1 MLNQQLRR
9 RKLKL
14 NLEYIASVFF
24 EQNMKILYGINATG
38 NGHISRSR
46 ITISELKKRGH
57 DVTVLFSGRDTK
69 DFFDIEEFQ
78 PYMIK
83 KGFTFVFK
91 NGKLSIIRTL
101 LKIDLIQFV
110 KDIFEIKKRYDVIVT
125 DFEPIS
131 AYAAR
136 KLGIY
141 CIGLGHQY
149 SFLNNIPKS
158 FRMKLA
164 SLFFLRFYT
173 PINSTISSHFYHFN
187 QPILPPFIEK
197 DLRDNN
203 YRQILKNRFLVYLAW
218 EERDQMISILNN
230 IEGNEFIY
238 YSSVDKE
245 IQIGNVTL
253 KPYSNKNFKEDLI
266 ACNGLI
272 TNAGFQ
278 LPAEAIYL
286 GKKILC
292 KPLTGQPEQEH
303 NAKTLKRLEHATIC
317 LEFTK
322 EKIEHW
328 IRNGKQKKELYN
340 ESIDLIIEMIENP
353 KKDFANR
360 ISELWI

>member
-1 MLNQQLRR
+1 MN
-9 RKLKL
+9 
-14 NLEYIASVFF
+14 
-24 EQNMKILYGINATG
+24 ILYGVNATG

-57 DVTVLFSGRDTK
+57 NVTVLFSGRDVK
-69 DFFDIEEFQ
+69 DFFELEEFR
-78 PYMIK
+78 PYIIK

-91 NGKLSIIRTL
+91 KGKLNVFKTL
-101 LKIDLIQFV
+101 LNIDLIQFV
-110 KDIFEIKKRYDVIVT
+110 RDVFNIKKEYDVVVT

-136 KLGIY
+136 KLGIH
-141 CIGLGHQY
+141 CIGIGHQY
-149 SFLNNIPKS
+149 SFLKKIPKS
-158 FRMKLA
+158 FKMKLA
-164 SLFFLRFYT
+164 SIFFLRFYT

-187 QPILPPFIEK
+187 QSILPPFIEK
-197 DLRDNN
+197 S
-203 YRQILKNRFLVYLAW
+203 LKNQNAVKVMKNTFLVYLAW
-218 EERDQMISILNN
+218 EEQDQMISILNS
-230 IEGNEFIY
+230 IKENEFIY

-245 IQIGNVTL
+245 VQIGNVTL
-253 KPYSNKNFKEDLI
+253 KPYSNKYFKEDLI

-303 NAKTLKRLEHATIC
+303 NAKTLKRLQHATVC
-317 LEFTK
+317 SEFTK
-322 EKIEHW
+322 EEIELW

-340 ESIDLIIEMIENP
+340 ESIDLMIEMIENP
-353 KKDFANR
+353 KKDFTNR
-360 ISELWI
+360 ISKLWI

>member
-1 MLNQQLRR
+1 MN
-9 RKLKL
+9 
-14 NLEYIASVFF
+14 
-24 EQNMKILYGINATG
+24 ILYGVNATG

-57 DVTVLFSGRDTK
+57 NVTVLFSGRDVK
-69 DFFDIEEFQ
+69 DFFDLEEFR
-78 PYMIK
+78 PYIIK
-83 KGFTFVFK
+83 QGFTFVFK
-91 NGKLSIIRTL
+91 KGKLNVFKTL
-101 LKIDLIQFV
+101 LNIDLIQFV
-110 KDIFEIKKRYDVIVT
+110 KDIFKIKKEYDVVIT

-136 KLGIY
+136 KLGIH
-141 CIGLGHQY
+141 CIGIGHQY
-149 SFLNNIPKS
+149 SFLKKIPKS
-158 FRMKLA
+158 FKMKLA

-187 QPILPPFIEK
+187 QSILPPFIEK
-197 DLRDNN
+197 G
-203 YRQILKNRFLVYLAW
+203 LKNQNAVPLMKNSFLVYLAW
-218 EERDQMISILNN
+218 EERDQMISILNT
-230 IEGNEFIY
+230 IKSNEFIY

-245 IQIGNVTL
+245 IKIGNVTL
-253 KPYSNKNFKEDLI
+253 KPYSNKNFKKDLI

-292 KPLTGQPEQEH
+292 KPLSGQPEQEH
-303 NAKTLKRLEHATIC
+303 NAKTLKRLEHATVC

-322 EKIEHW
+322 DKIEHW
-328 IRNGKQKKELYN
+328 IQNGKQKIELYN
-340 ESIDLIIEMIENP
+340 DSIDLMIEMIENP

>member
-1 MLNQQLRR
+1 
-9 RKLKL
+9 
-14 NLEYIASVFF
+14 
-24 EQNMKILYGINATG
+24 MKILYGINATG

-46 ITISELKKRGH
+46 ITVSELKKRGYE
-57 DVTVLFSGRDTK
+57 VTVLFSGRNMN

-78 PYMIK
+78 PYIIK

-101 LKIDLIQFV
+101 LSIDLIQFV
-110 KDIFEIKKRYDVIVT
+110 KDIFSIKKEYDVIVT

-136 KLGIY
+136 KLGIH

-149 SFLNNIPKS
+149 SFLNDIPKS
-158 FRMKLA
+158 LRMKFA
-164 SLFFLRFYT
+164 SLFFLKFYT

-187 QPILPPFIEK
+187 QPILPPFIEE
-197 DLRDNN
+197 DLRNQNDM
-203 YRQILKNRFLVYLAW
+203 QIIKNTILVYLAW
-218 EERDQMISILNN
+218 EERDQMISILND
-230 IEGNEFIY
+230 ISDYKFIY
-238 YSSVDKE
+238 YCIIDKE
-245 IQIGNVTL
+245 MRLDNVTL
-253 KPYSNKNFKEDLI
+253 MPFSNKYFKKDLI

-292 KPLTGQPEQEH
+292 KPLLGQPEQEH
-303 NAKTLKRLEHATIC
+303 NARILQKLNHATVC
-317 LEFTK
+317 KEFTK
-322 EKIEHW
+322 EEIEFW
-328 IRNGKQKKELYN
+328 IQNGKQKKELYN
-340 ESIDLIIEMIENP
+340 DPIDLMIEMIENP

>member
-1 MLNQQLRR
+1 MN
-9 RKLKL
+9 
-14 NLEYIASVFF
+14 
-24 EQNMKILYGINATG
+24 ILYGVNATG

-57 DVTVLFSGRDTK
+57 KVTVLFSGRDVK
-69 DFFDIEEFQ
+69 DFFDLEEFR
-78 PYMIK
+78 PYIIK
-83 KGFTFVFK
+83 QGFTFDFKKGKLNVFK
-91 NGKLSIIRTL
+91 TL
-101 LKIDLIQFV
+101 LNIDLIQFV
-110 KDIFEIKKRYDVIVT
+110 RDVFKIKKEYDVVVT

-136 KLGIY
+136 KLGIH
-141 CIGLGHQY
+141 CIGIGHQY
-149 SFLNNIPKS
+149 SFLKKIPKS
-158 FRMKLA
+158 FKMKLA

-187 QPILPPFIEK
+187 QSILPPFIEK
-197 DLRDNN
+197 G
-203 YRQILKNRFLVYLAW
+203 LKNQNAVPLMKNTFLVYLAW
-218 EERDQMISILNN
+218 EERDQMISILNT
-230 IEGNEFIY
+230 IKDNEFIY

-253 KPYSNKNFKEDLI
+253 KPFSNKNFKKDLI

-292 KPLTGQPEQEH
+292 KPLSGQPEQEH
-303 NAKTLKRLEHATIC
+303 NAKTLKRMEHATVC

-322 EKIEHW
+322 DKIEYW
-328 IRNGKQKKELYN
+328 IRNGKQKIELYN
-340 ESIDLIIEMIENP
+340 DSIDLMIEMIENP

>member
-1 MLNQQLRR
+1 MN
-9 RKLKL
+9 
-14 NLEYIASVFF
+14 
-24 EQNMKILYGINATG
+24 ILYGVNATG

-57 DVTVLFSGRDTK
+57 NVTVLFSGRDVK
-69 DFFDIEEFQ
+69 DFFELEEFR
-78 PYMIK
+78 PYIIK

-91 NGKLSIIRTL
+91 KGKLNVFKTL
-101 LKIDLIQFV
+101 LNIDLIQFV
-110 KDIFEIKKRYDVIVT
+110 RDVFNIKKEYDVVVT

-136 KLGIY
+136 KLGIH
-141 CIGLGHQY
+141 CIGIGHQY
-149 SFLNNIPKS
+149 SFLKKIPKS
-158 FRMKLA
+158 FKMKLA
-164 SLFFLRFYT
+164 SIFFLRFYT

-187 QPILPPFIEK
+187 QSILPPFIEK
-197 DLRDNN
+197 S
-203 YRQILKNRFLVYLAW
+203 LKNQNAVKVMKNTFLVYLAW
-218 EERDQMISILNN
+218 EEQDQMISILNS
-230 IEGNEFIY
+230 IKENEFIY

-245 IQIGNVTL
+245 VQIGNVTL
-253 KPYSNKNFKEDLI
+253 KPYSNKCFKEDLI

-303 NAKTLKRLEHATIC
+303 NAKTLKRLQHATAC
-317 LEFTK
+317 SEFTK
-322 EKIEHW
+322 EEIELW

-340 ESIDLIIEMIENP
+340 ESIDLMIEMIENP
-353 KKDFANR
+353 KKDFTNR
-360 ISELWI
+360 ISKLWI

>member
-1 MLNQQLRR
+1 MN
-9 RKLKL
+9 
-14 NLEYIASVFF
+14 
-24 EQNMKILYGINATG
+24 ILYGVNATG

-46 ITISELKKRGH
+46 ITISELRKRGH
-57 DVTVLFSGRDTK
+57 NVTVLFSGRDVK
-69 DFFDIEEFQ
+69 DFFDLEEFR
-78 PYMIK
+78 PYIIK
-83 KGFTFVFK
+83 KGFTFVFRK
-91 NGKLSIIRTL
+91 GKLNAFKTL
-101 LKIDLIQFV
+101 LNIDLIQFV
-110 KDIFEIKKRYDVIVT
+110 RDVFKIKKEYDVVVT

-136 KLGIY
+136 KLGIH
-141 CIGLGHQY
+141 CIGIGHQY
-149 SFLNNIPKS
+149 SFLKKIPKS
-158 FRMKLA
+158 FKMKLA

-187 QPILPPFIEK
+187 QSILPPFIEK
-197 DLRDNN
+197 G
-203 YRQILKNRFLVYLAW
+203 LKNQNSVPLMKNTFLVYLAW
-218 EERDQMISILNN
+218 EERDQMISILNT
-230 IEGNEFIY
+230 IKGNEFIY

-303 NAKTLKRLEHATIC
+303 NAKTLKRLEHATVC

-322 EKIEHW
+322 DKIEHW
-328 IRNGKQKKELYN
+328 IRNGKQKRELYN
-340 ESIDLIIEMIENP
+340 DSIDLMIEMIENP
-353 KKDFANR
+353 KKDFADR

>member
-1 MLNQQLRR
+1 MN
-9 RKLKL
+9 
-14 NLEYIASVFF
+14 
-24 EQNMKILYGINATG
+24 ILYGVNATG

-57 DVTVLFSGRDTK
+57 NVTVLFSGRKFK
-69 DFFDIEEFQ
+69 DFFDLEEFR
-78 PYMIK
+78 PYIIK

-91 NGKLSIIRTL
+91 KGKLNVFKTL
-101 LKIDLIQFV
+101 LNIDLIQFV
-110 KDIFEIKKRYDVIVT
+110 RDVFNIKKEYDVVVT

-136 KLGIY
+136 KLGIH
-141 CIGLGHQY
+141 CIGIGHQY
-149 SFLNNIPKS
+149 SFLKKIPKS
-158 FRMKLA
+158 FKMKLA

-187 QPILPPFIEK
+187 QSILPPFIEK
-197 DLRDNN
+197 S
-203 YRQILKNRFLVYLAW
+203 LKNQNAVIVMKNTFLVYLAW
-218 EERDQMISILNN
+218 EEQDQMISTLNT
-230 IEGNEFIY
+230 IKENEFIY

-245 IQIGNVTL
+245 VQIGNVTL
-253 KPYSNKNFKEDLI
+253 KPYSNKYFKEDLI

-303 NAKTLKRLEHATIC
+303 NAKTLKRLQHATVC
-317 LEFTK
+317 SEFTK
-322 EKIEHW
+322 EKIELW
-328 IRNGKQKKELYN
+328 IRNGKQKKKLYN
-340 ESIDLIIEMIENP
+340 ESIDLMIEMIENP
-353 KKDFANR
+353 KKDFTNR
-360 ISELWI
+360 ISKLWI

>member
-1 MLNQQLRR
+1 MCIRDR
-9 RKLKL
+9 
-14 NLEYIASVFF
+14 
-24 EQNMKILYGINATG
+24 
-38 NGHISRSR
+38 SRSR

-57 DVTVLFSGRDTK
+57 NVTVLFSGRKVK
-69 DFFDIEEFQ
+69 DFFDLEEFR
-78 PYMIK
+78 PYIIK

-91 NGKLSIIRTL
+91 NGKLNVLKTL
-101 LKIDLIQFV
+101 LNIDLIQFV
-110 KDIFEIKKRYDVIVT
+110 RDVFKIKKEYDVVVT

-136 KLGIY
+136 KLGIH
-141 CIGLGHQY
+141 CIGIGHQY
-149 SFLNNIPKS
+149 SFLKKIPKS
-158 FRMKLA
+158 FKMKLA

-187 QPILPPFIEK
+187 QTILPPFIE
-197 DLRDNN
+197 NG
-203 YRQILKNRFLVYLAW
+203 LKNQDAVPTIKNTFLVYLAW
-218 EERDQMISILNN
+218 EEQDQMIPILNT
-230 IEGNEFIY
+230 ITGNEFIY

-253 KPYSNKNFKEDLI
+253 KPYSNKNFKKDLI

-292 KPLTGQPEQEH
+292 KPLSGQPEQEH
-303 NAKTLKRLEHATIC
+303 NAKTLKRLEHATVC

-322 EKIEHW
+322 DKIEHW
-328 IRNGKQKKELYN
+328 IQNGNQKIELYN
-340 ESIDLIIEMIENP
+340 DSIDLMIEMIENP

>member
-1 MLNQQLRR
+1 MN
-9 RKLKL
+9 
-14 NLEYIASVFF
+14 
-24 EQNMKILYGINATG
+24 ILYGVNATG

-57 DVTVLFSGRDTK
+57 NVTVLFSGREAK
-69 DFFDIEEFQ
+69 DFFDLEEFR
-78 PYMIK
+78 PYIIK
-83 KGFTFVFK
+83 QGFTFDFKKGKLNVFK
-91 NGKLSIIRTL
+91 TL
-101 LKIDLIQFV
+101 LNINLIQFV
-110 KDIFEIKKRYDVIVT
+110 RDVFKIKKEYDVVIT

-136 KLGIY
+136 KLGIH
-141 CIGLGHQY
+141 CIGIGHQY
-149 SFLNNIPKS
+149 SFLKKIPKS
-158 FRMKLA
+158 FKMKLA

-187 QPILPPFIEK
+187 QSILPPFIEK
-197 DLRDNN
+197 G
-203 YRQILKNRFLVYLAW
+203 LKNQNAVPLMKNSFLVYLAW
-218 EERDQMISILNN
+218 EERDQMISILNT
-230 IEGNEFIY
+230 IKSNEFIY

-253 KPYSNKNFKEDLI
+253 KPFSNKYFKKDLI

-292 KPLTGQPEQEH
+292 KPLSGQPEQEH
-303 NAKTLKRLEHATIC
+303 NAKTLKRMEHATVC

-322 EKIEHW
+322 DKIEHW
-328 IRNGKQKKELYN
+328 IQNGKQKKELYN
-340 ESIDLIIEMIENP
+340 DSIDLMIEMIENP

>member
-1 MLNQQLRR
+1 MN
-9 RKLKL
+9 
-14 NLEYIASVFF
+14 
-24 EQNMKILYGINATG
+24 ILYGVNATG

-57 DVTVLFSGRDTK
+57 NVTVLFSGRK
-69 DFFDIEEFQ
+69 VENFFDLEEFQ
-78 PYMIK
+78 PYIIK

-91 NGKLSIIRTL
+91 KGKLNVFKTL
-101 LKIDLIQFV
+101 LNIDLIQFV
-110 KDIFEIKKRYDVIVT
+110 RDVFKIKKEYDVVIT

-136 KLGIY
+136 KLGIH
-141 CIGLGHQY
+141 CIGIGHQY
-149 SFLNNIPKS
+149 SFLKKIPKS
-158 FRMKLA
+158 FKMKLA

-187 QPILPPFIEK
+187 QSILPPFIEK
-197 DLRDNN
+197 G
-203 YRQILKNRFLVYLAW
+203 LKNQNAVPLMKNSFLVYLAW
-218 EERDQMISILNN
+218 EERDQMISILNTIKN
-230 IEGNEFIY
+230 NKFIY

-245 IQIGNVTL
+245 IQIGNVSL
-253 KPYSNKNFKEDLI
+253 KPYSNKNFKKDLI

-292 KPLTGQPEQEH
+292 KPLSGQPEQEH
-303 NAKTLKRLEHATIC
+303 NAKTLKRLEHATVC

-322 EKIEHW
+322 DKIEHW
-328 IRNGKQKKELYN
+328 IQNGKQKIELYN
-340 ESIDLIIEMIENP
+340 DSIDLMIEMIENP

>member
-1 MLNQQLRR
+1 MN
-9 RKLKL
+9 
-14 NLEYIASVFF
+14 
-24 EQNMKILYGINATG
+24 ILYGVNATG

-46 ITISELKKRGH
+46 ITISELRKRGH
-57 DVTVLFSGRDTK
+57 NVTVLFSGRDVK
-69 DFFDIEEFQ
+69 DFFDLEEFR
-78 PYMIK
+78 PYIIK
-83 KGFTFVFK
+83 KGFTFVFRK
-91 NGKLSIIRTL
+91 GKLNAFKTL
-101 LKIDLIQFV
+101 LNIDLIQFV
-110 KDIFEIKKRYDVIVT
+110 RDVFKIKKEYDVVVT

-136 KLGIY
+136 KLGIH
-141 CIGLGHQY
+141 CIGIGHQY
-149 SFLNNIPKS
+149 SFLKKIPKS
-158 FRMKLA
+158 FKMKLA

-187 QPILPPFIEK
+187 QSILPPFIEK
-197 DLRDNN
+197 G
-203 YRQILKNRFLVYLAW
+203 LKNQNSVPLMKNTFLVYLAW
-218 EERDQMISILNN
+218 EERDQMISILNT
-230 IEGNEFIY
+230 IKGNEFIY
-238 YSSVDKE
+238 YSSVNKE
-245 IQIGNVTL
+245 IQIGNVKL
-253 KPYSNKNFKEDLI
+253 KPFSNKNFKEDLI

-303 NAKTLKRLEHATIC
+303 NAKTLKRLEHATVC

-322 EKIEHW
+322 DKIEHW
-328 IRNGKQKKELYN
+328 IRNGKQKRELYN
-340 ESIDLIIEMIENP
+340 DSIDLMIEMIENP

>member
-1 MLNQQLRR
+1 MN
-9 RKLKL
+9 
-14 NLEYIASVFF
+14 
-24 EQNMKILYGINATG
+24 ILYGVNATG

-57 DVTVLFSGRDTK
+57 NVTVLFSGRK
-69 DFFDIEEFQ
+69 VENFFDLEEFQ
-78 PYMIK
+78 PYIIK

-91 NGKLSIIRTL
+91 KGKLNIFRTL
-101 LKIDLIQFV
+101 LNIDLIQFV
-110 KDIFEIKKRYDVIVT
+110 RDVFKIRKEYDVVVT

-136 KLGIY
+136 KLGIH
-141 CIGLGHQY
+141 CIGIGHQY
-149 SFLNNIPKS
+149 SFLEKIPKS
-158 FRMKLA
+158 FKMKLA

-187 QPILPPFIEK
+187 QTILPPFIEES
-197 DLRDNN
+197 
-203 YRQILKNRFLVYLAW
+203 LKNQDAVPIMKNTFLVYLPW
-218 EERDQMISILNN
+218 EEKDQMVLALNSIK
-230 IEGNEFIY
+230 GNEFIY
-238 YSSVDKE
+238 YSSVDKV

-253 KPYSNKNFKEDLI
+253 KPYSNKHFKKDLI

-303 NAKTLKRLEHATIC
+303 NAKKLKKLQHATVC
-317 LEFTK
+317 AKFTK
-322 EKIEHW
+322 EEIEMW

-340 ESIDLIIEMIENP
+340 ESIDLMVEMIENP
-353 KKDFANR
+353 KKDFSNR

>member
-1 MLNQQLRR
+1 MN
-9 RKLKL
+9 
-14 NLEYIASVFF
+14 
-24 EQNMKILYGINATG
+24 ILYGVNATG

-57 DVTVLFSGRDTK
+57 NVTVLFSGRK
-69 DFFDIEEFQ
+69 VEDFFDLEEFR
-78 PYMIK
+78 PYIIK

-91 NGKLSIIRTL
+91 KGKLNVFRTL
-101 LKIDLIQFV
+101 LNIDLIQFV
-110 KDIFEIKKRYDVIVT
+110 KDIFKIKKEYDVVVT

-136 KLGIY
+136 KLGIH
-141 CIGLGHQY
+141 CIGIGHQY
-149 SFLNNIPKS
+149 SFLKTIPKS
-158 FRMKLA
+158 FKMKLA

-187 QPILPPFIEK
+187 QSILPPFIEK
-197 DLRDNN
+197 G
-203 YRQILKNRFLVYLAW
+203 LKNQNSVPLMKNTFLVYLAW
-218 EERDQMISILNN
+218 EERDQMISILNT
-230 IEGNEFIY
+230 IEDNEFIY

-245 IQIGNVTL
+245 LQIGNITL

-303 NAKTLKRLEHATIC
+303 NAKTLKRLEHATVC
-317 LEFTK
+317 LELTK
-322 EKIEHW
+322 DKIEHW
-328 IRNGKQKKELYN
+328 ILNGKQKRELYN
-340 ESIDLIIEMIENP
+340 DSIDLMIEMIENP
-353 KKDFANR
+353 RKDFAKR